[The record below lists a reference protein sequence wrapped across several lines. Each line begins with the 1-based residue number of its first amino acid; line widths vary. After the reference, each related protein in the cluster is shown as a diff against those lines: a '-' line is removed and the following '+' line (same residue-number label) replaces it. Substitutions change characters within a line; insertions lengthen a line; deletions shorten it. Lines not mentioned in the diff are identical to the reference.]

1 MIDDAIQLNFHLNN
15 GNHSYDDVHSAIAL
29 HAHQPS
35 KSQLNILNFYSIKT
49 LKCHEAALL
58 VYQWYVRDAS
68 FQKSEAIGRGQ
79 ARGGGQLLNYSSVET
94 GFRLHIL
101 TNKVLS
107 LLRNI
112 IVLNTK

>member
-68 FQKSEAIGRGQ
+68 IHKSEAKGLRLVRGSAQ
-79 ARGGGQLLNYSSVET
+79 LFDYNAR
-94 GFRLHIL
+94 
-101 TNKVLS
+101 
-107 LLRNI
+107 
-112 IVLNTK
+112 